1 MPPYNKESNI
11 KKEIK
16 EAINLKLYK
25 SWIIKNIFS
34 LWYQNFVLGLFKTHV
49 DKTTRLQL
57 KSNIIDDDEE
67 EKNDKLIKKII

>member
-34 LWYQNFVLGLFKTHV
+34 LWYQNFILGLFKAHM
-49 DKTTRLQL
+49 
-57 KSNIIDDDEE
+57 
-67 EKNDKLIKKII
+67 LIKQLVCR